1 MQSER
6 IKTRIG
12 SLEMKKL
19 VAASVCGLCV
29 WFGSVSV
36 SHAGVIDLDTFATVD
51 DLFLTGTVL
60 PVGDDVNYWEKVI
73 QKLDVGVYSQA
84 YTNGTEYAYLYQVD
98 NKGSGASSDPVE
110 LFTLSPFYGADD
122 SVKMGYLTDAVA
134 PTGFLSEPYDNP
146 ELKAYVNLSGP
157 IISFYYTSREGYQI
171 VNGKHSAVMYVL
183 SNLSPDL
190 IWGNVING
198 LTASDEVV
206 GPLPE
211 PGTIALISVG
221 GLAILL
227 RRRRRQGV

>member
-1 MQSER
+1 MQSKR
-6 IKTRIG
+6 IKRQVG
-12 SLEMKKL
+12 SLKMKKL

-60 PVGDDVNYWEKVI
+60 PVGDDVNYWEKQM
-73 QKLDVGVYSQA
+73 QKLHVGVYSRA
-84 YTNGTEYAYLYQVD
+84 YTNGTKYAYLYQVD
-98 NKGSGASSDPVE
+98 NKGSDASSDPVE

-122 SVKMGYLTDAVA
+122 TVEMGYLTGAVA
-134 PTGFLSEPYDNP
+134 PTGFLSEPYENP

-171 VNGKHSAVMYVL
+171 VGGEHSPVMYVL
-183 SNLSPDL
+183 SDLPPDL

-206 GPLPE
+206 GPVPE
-211 PGTIALISVG
+211 PGTIALISMG

-227 RRRRRQGV
+227 RRRRRHNV